1 MAENEHTVILPCR
14 FCGSSSVVVTSKHN
28 GTTYYRG
35 THSASVRCNRCH
47 ARGPTASCKVRTDSG
62 YRYEAT
68 ASTKE
73 LAIKYWNEGYS
84 K

>member
-1 MAENEHTVILPCR
+1 MWLLLPITTEPLITEERIVHLFDVIDVMLVDLLPH
-14 FCGSSSVVVTSKHN
+14 V
-28 GTTYYRG
+28 
-35 THSASVRCNRCH
+35 
-47 ARGPTASCKVRTDSG
+47 KVRTDSG